1 MNAPAAIPQ
10 REMEFAFSAADHRA
24 IAEMIYA
31 ESGILLPDNKA
42 KLIYGRL
49 ARRLRACGL
58 ESFPDYLA
66 LIAND
71 TEERARAVDALT
83 TNHTFFFRENHHFEH
98 FRDELWPGFA
108 DRLASG
114 GRVRVWSAA
123 CSSGEEPY
131 SLMMTILG
139 TDTRAAAKLAGQ
151 DFKILATDLS
161 PSVIAAA
168 RAGRYPV
175 DTPRTMP
182 PAMRQAWCQ
191 PAGDMEELS
200 PALRAPIAFRELNLL
215 RSWPMRRPF
224 DVIFCRNVMI
234 YFDEPTKA
242 QLLARFADQLVAG
255 GILYI
260 GHAERIPPE
269 VSARFH
275 CIGRT
280 AFQKVS

>member
-1 MNAPAAIPQ
+1 MNAPALLPQ

-24 IAEMIYA
+24 IADMIYA

-58 ESFPDYLA
+58 ENFPDYLA
-66 LIAND
+66 LIAD
-71 TEERARAVDALT
+71 DAEERARAVDALT
-83 TNHTFFFRENHHFEH
+83 TNHTSFFRENHHFEH
-98 FRDELWPGFA
+98 FRDELWPGFS

-131 SLMMTILG
+131 SLLMTILG
-139 TDTRAAAKLAGQ
+139 TDARAATKLAGQ
-151 DFKILATDLS
+151 DFKVLATDLS
-161 PSVIAAA
+161 PSVIATA

-175 DTPRTMP
+175 DTTRAMP
-182 PAMRQAWCQ
+182 AAMRSAWCRR
-191 PAGDMEELS
+191 AGDMDELL
-200 PALRAPIAFRELNLL
+200 PALRAPVAFRELNLL
-215 RSWPMRRPF
+215 RNWPMRRPF

-242 QLLARFADQLVAG
+242 RLLARFADQLVTG

>member
-1 MNAPAAIPQ
+1 MNAAAALPQ

-31 ESGILLPDNKA
+31 ESGILLPDIKA

-58 ESFPDYLA
+58 ENFPDYLA
-66 LIAND
+66 LIAD
-71 TEERARAVDALT
+71 DPEERARAVDALT
-83 TNHTFFFRENHHFEH
+83 TNHTSFFRENHHFEH
-98 FRDELWPGFA
+98 FRDELWPGFSE
-108 DRLASG
+108 RLASG

-139 TDTRAAAKLAGQ
+139 TDTRAATKLAGQ
-151 DFKILATDLS
+151 DFKVLATDLS
-161 PSVIAAA
+161 PSVIATA
-168 RAGRYPV
+168 RAGRYPL
-175 DTPRTMP
+175 DTTRAMP
-182 PAMRQAWCQ
+182 ASMRQAWCQ
-191 PAGDMEELS
+191 RAGDMEELS

-215 RSWPMRRPF
+215 RHWPMRRPF

-242 QLLARFADQLVAG
+242 QLLARFADQLVTG
-255 GILYI
+255 GTLYI